1 MSTNILRDRIR
12 EMRAERPEPALPS
25 QPLTLCFRSLVI
37 GVFLGAGLNI
47 LAMLAG
53 LYWA

>member
-1 MSTNILRDRIR
+1 MSINILRDRIR
-12 EMRAERPEPALPS
+12 EMRAE
-25 QPLTLCFRSLVI
+25 QPRQPITLCFRSLVI